1 MCFVNHDGVV
11 LPEQAVLAELLQQ
24 DTVRH
29 HLDGGF
35 ICTLFPETNFRRD
48 KFFVLEFFA
57 QAIGNGNR
65 RQTPRLGNANLK
77 LDWIL
82 RLRTTPNKP
91 LQQKLR

>member
-1 MCFVNHDGVV
+1 MRFVNHDGVV
-11 LPEQAVLAELLQQ
+11 LLEQAVLAELLQQ

-35 ICTLFPETNFRRD
+35 ICTLFPKTNFRRD
-48 KFFVLEFFA
+48 KLLVLEFFA
-57 QAIGNGNR
+57 QAVRNGNR

-82 RLRTTPNKP
+82 RLRT
-91 LQQKLR
+91 